1 MCDAFLAYLVGLW
14 WAGPLIDPTVGVT
27 LMAGCGGVGHAGIW
41 EGGRGGGGG
50 FVVKLLACRSIIY
63 VVRCSSGASRLVA
76 VYNI

>member
-41 EGGRGGGGG
+41 VEPIRIALEGVRREGGRERWGGGG
-50 FVVKLLACRSIIY
+50 
-63 VVRCSSGASRLVA
+63 VRG
-76 VYNI
+76 